1 MIACEFA
8 VRPSA
13 SCRPHPRRRRHA
25 LRARLHGPQIRCDA
39 ISCAARPQSCLS
51 RVAASASGCS
61 APTRAAPASVPTR
74 ACRRPASRLSPQ
86 ALRLSSACATCRCAP
101 SWPPP
106 PCFVVP
112 AACLSGARI
121 CSWICHCS
129 TALCEAASPEG
140 SRGLAWSRQRGGA
153 SSTPQH
159 PCPPPRASSIPLQ
172 GSGFGSCLSPPPSPR
187 GRCLASGLGV
197 GLQRR
202 DGHCGTSHASEMVR
216 MGQQH
221 LTKVMTSSMLPNHR
235 ALVVQR

>member
-1 MIACEFA
+1 MTKSHWVQTSPLTLTLGFIIHRGLLVVVESSATVIACEFA

-112 AACLSGARI
+112 AACLSGAR
-121 CSWICHCS
+121 
-129 TALCEAASPEG
+129 
-140 SRGLAWSRQRGGA
+140 
-153 SSTPQH
+153 
-159 PCPPPRASSIPLQ
+159 
-172 GSGFGSCLSPPPSPR
+172 
-187 GRCLASGLGV
+187 
-197 GLQRR
+197 
-202 DGHCGTSHASEMVR
+202 
-216 MGQQH
+216 
-221 LTKVMTSSMLPNHR
+221 
-235 ALVVQR
+235 

>member
-1 MIACEFA
+1 MT
-8 VRPSA
+8 PSA
-13 SCRPHPRRRRHA
+13 APRVLRPASAASPRPPQVAQPPRALRLPQSPRAPAGGRPHASA
-25 LRARLHGPQIRCDA
+25 LRR
-39 ISCAARPQSCLS
+39 
-51 RVAASASGCS
+51 SGS
-61 APTRAAPASVPTR
+61 AAPAPR
-74 ACRRPASRLSPQ
+74 ADARPPGRRLPASWCLQP
-86 ALRLSSACATCRCAP
+86 
-101 SWPPP
+101 
-106 PCFVVP
+106 
-112 AACLSGARI
+112 ACLVLDPLLI

-172 GSGFGSCLSPPPSPR
+172 GSGFGYCLSPPPSPR